1 MRKLGPSTAYRGNG
15 RPLCLKACVGVD
27 RVGFQSRGFPIA
39 GIKGR
44 ADRYVDQEAGST
56 SSTNCSCTK
65 TSALTSVRIS
75 MSTNRTIG
83 NRSILSPFSISS
95 RLASTIDC
103 PAIIGAPFNVAH
115 NVHVRPDSSTATGL
129 AGLPAIWDSA
139 LQSSG
144 ISRDDVKAH
153 PQAALDALQLTM
165 EGAPQKPPPLPSRNT
180 VKFKMLNAFEFNN
193 SVSDPRT
200 CFRDF
205 VQLGQGASGV
215 VYSAVDA
222 RPGPHRG
229 RKVALKYSDLKE
241 LEELKTEIAMQS
253 LSSHPNVVNFIE
265 AFLTSTHVVIALELM
280 TAGMLTSLCKRD
292 IRICEEAHV
301 SYVLKCVLQALSF
314 IHRQYRVHRDIKS
327 DNVLI
332 DFNGRV
338 KLADFGFA
346 ASFTREATNRTSV
359 VGTPF
364 WMAPELIQSQS
375 YDCKVDIWSLAIT
388 ALEMT
393 DGEPPLMHEPVMRAL
408 FLITVNEPPKLHDPS
423 AWSETLAH
431 FISNMLVKRP
441 TDRSSAEQLLMHP
454 LMSDVATQDDFA
466 RLARTRRHPYL
477 HIRLTLWGIGQ

>member
-1 MRKLGPSTAYRGNG
+1 
-15 RPLCLKACVGVD
+15 
-27 RVGFQSRGFPIA
+27 
-39 GIKGR
+39 
-44 ADRYVDQEAGST
+44 
-56 SSTNCSCTK
+56 
-65 TSALTSVRIS
+65 

-423 AWSETLAH
+423 ATMRGPSQNACGHDTDTLEAKTAVFDTTAAQKPRNMDRASDRILFTDERKHVSASHVMAFTPTKHAQVWAASPTH
-431 FISNMLVKRP
+431 F
-441 TDRSSAEQLLMHP
+441 RSRE
-454 LMSDVATQDDFA
+454 
-466 RLARTRRHPYL
+466 
-477 HIRLTLWGIGQ
+477 HINGRGLPSCRS